1 MGEWKN
7 EKVEMNLR
15 KKLCDILYQII
26 NEESFCN
33 KINKEET
40 SGRIFF
46 EMFDVFINL
55 LQKPLDSSSDE
66 KKNNPAHINMQK

>member
-1 MGEWKN
+1 MREWKN

-15 KKLCDILYQII
+15 KKLCDIVYQII

-40 SGRIFF
+40 SDRIFF

-55 LQKPLDSSSDE
+55 
-66 KKNNPAHINMQK
+66 